1 MTNRYQ
7 EDEAE
12 VQTRNLDHEMEVA
25 KEAIELAAAL
35 KRLTRTADFK
45 KVIKTGYIKDF
56 GHNLIMQRAYPDF
69 RQNEKMIEANTRKL
83 DSISE
88 LNHYFTSVRAMGGQ
102 AEKNLKDA
110 RKLENSLTLVKE

>member
-1 MTNRYQ
+1 MTNQYQ

-12 VQTRNLDHEMEVA
+12 VITRNLDNEMKVA

-35 KRLTRTADFK
+35 KRLMRTADFK
-45 KVIKTGYIKDF
+45 KVLKKGYMRDF

-69 RQNEKMIEANTRKL
+69 RQNEKMIESNTRKL

-88 LNHYFTSVRAMGGQ
+88 LNHYFSSVRAMGAQ
-102 AEKNLKDA
+102 AETNLKDA